1 MGKCPIGT
9 KGTGSSKERPL
20 QIVLF
25 MVSNKRIN
33 YNLLYQLN
41 KAQKNKPEQVTPAIQ
56 RNKIEQK
63 KGDNKTSDN
72 NSNTWI
78 TLTVLI
84 IHDSGVIVK

>member
-1 MGKCPIGT
+1 MRKVLRKQGEKKDYLRLQCPH
-9 KGTGSSKERPL
+9 SSSCAKW
-20 QIVLF
+20 
-25 MVSNKRIN
+25 
-33 YNLLYQLN
+33 
-41 KAQKNKPEQVTPAIQ
+41 QKNKPEQVTPAIQ